1 MQGVF
6 VTMNW
11 SAEHDSACLDKNLSC
26 KIRPSG
32 DVYRGT
38 QEGTKNKILID
49 KIKDDV
55 IIKL

>member
-1 MQGVF
+1 
-6 VTMNW
+6 MNW

-32 DVYRGT
+32 DVYRST